1 MKLDRIDLKI
11 LDLLQR
17 DATIPVARIADQ
29 VGLSQTPCWKR
40 IQKHE
45 EAGVIR
51 ARTALLS
58 PDAFGL
64 SLTAFVMVE
73 ADEHTA
79 DWRKAF
85 LEAVGKLEPIL
96 PDLKEREQYRA
107 SGLTAG
113 WLALALARAVGFRNV
128 LVHQH
133 AAVDDAIVIDALDR
147 LDEFDRFVAG
157 VSAWLVAQR

>member
-85 LEAVGKLEPIL
+85 LEAVGKLEPVRDVYRLAGNHDFLLRIVV
-96 PDLKEREQYRA
+96 PDM
-107 SGLTAG
+107 
-113 WLALALARAVGFRNV
+113 
-128 LVHQH
+128 
-133 AAVDDAIVIDALDR
+133 AA
-147 LDEFDRFVAG
+147 FDRFYAELTDAIRLRRVNSFFALETVRTTTTLPLEG
-157 VSAWLVAQR
+157 LIAAP